1 MSAPSCKIW
10 GCGGV
15 AGVRLCLC
23 ILNVEYLGDRG
34 VSRAVRRVIKKEII
48 RGLAGALIP
57 PPPPCALTTTHARS
71 TDW

>member
-1 MSAPSCKIW
+1 VSAPSCKIW

-34 VSRAVRRVIKKEII
+34 VSRAVRRVIK
-48 RGLAGALIP
+48 
-57 PPPPCALTTTHARS
+57 
-71 TDW
+71 